1 MSVVIAEVVPGSPA
15 CRANIRPGETLL
27 AINGHAIHDVLDYR
41 FYMTERRL
49 LLEIES
55 GAKRRR
61 VRLQKEE
68 YEELGLEFATYLMD
82 KQHSCR
88 NKCVF
93 CFVDQTPPG
102 MRESLYFKDD
112 DERLS
117 FLFGS
122 YITLTNLSEEEV
134 GRIERMHISPVN
146 VSVHTM
152 NPVLRVEMMKNPSAG
167 RVLSYLR
174 RMADAGIAI
183 NAQLVLCPG
192 INDGDELRYSLEKLW
207 ELRPALR
214 SVAAVPVGLTRYR
227 EGLYP
232 LRSYTPEEARE
243 VVACIHAYADR
254 WEQACGDRIVYPSD
268 EFFLLAGLPL
278 PGPDYYGDYPQLEN
292 GVGLCTLL
300 EDEFTR
306 ALAGA
311 PVSVTPRSLS
321 MATGAAAWPLIRR
334 LAQRAM
340 ERVKGLSVQVYRIEN
355 DFFGHSVTVAGL
367 ITGRDL
373 VGQLLGKPLG
383 GELLIPQCMLR
394 HERDRFLDDMTLE
407 QAGEALGVPIRTTEN
422 DGYALLE
429 SMLGEEL
436 PPPL

>member
-1 MSVVIAEVVPGSPA
+1 LISDVLPGSPA
-15 CRANIRPGETLL
+15 CRAKIKAGETLL
-27 AINGHAIHDVLDYR
+27 SINGHRIHDVLDYR

-55 GAKRRR
+55 GEKRRR
-61 VRLQKEE
+61 LRLQKGE

-82 KQHSCR
+82 RQHSCK
-88 NKCVF
+88 NKCIF

-122 YITLTNLSEEEV
+122 YITLTNLCEEEV
-134 GRIERMHISPVN
+134 ERILKMHISPIN

-152 NPVLRVEMMKNPSAG
+152 NPELRIKMMKNPSAG

-174 RMADAGIAI
+174 KMADAGISI

-192 INDGDELRYSLEKLW
+192 INDGEELCYSLDQLFT
-207 ELRPALR
+207 LRPALR

-227 EGLYP
+227 EGLCP
-232 LRSYTPEEARE
+232 LRGYTPEEARE
-243 VVACIHAYADR
+243 VISCIDRYAAR
-254 WEQACGDRIVYPSD
+254 WEQECGERVVYPSD

-300 EDEFTR
+300 EDEFNDALETAPAAIPPR
-306 ALAGA
+306 A
-311 PVSVTPRSLS
+311 VSC
-321 MATGAAAWPLIRR
+321 ATGAAAFPLIER
-334 LAQRAM
+334 LAARAM
-340 ERVKGLSVQVYRIEN
+340 AQVKGLTVRVYRIEN
-355 DFFGHSVTVAGL
+355 DFWGHSVTVAGL
-367 ITGRDL
+367 ITGQDL
-373 VGQLLGKPLG
+373 TGQLKGKPLG
-383 GELLIPQCMLR
+383 EELLIPQTMLR
-394 HERDRFLDDMTLE
+394 HERDRFLDDMTLLKA
-407 QAGEALGVPIRTTEN
+407 QLLLSLPIKTVEN

-429 SMLGEEL
+429 SMLGA
-436 PPPL
+436 PLLAEPE

>member
-1 MSVVIAEVVPGSPA
+1 MGVLISGVAPGSPA
-15 CRANIRPGETLL
+15 ARLNIEAGETLL

-49 LLEIES
+49 LLDIE
-55 GAKRRR
+55 GEKGRRR
-61 VRLQKEE
+61 LRIYKGE
-68 YEELGLEFATYLMD
+68 YEEPGLEFATYLMD

-88 NKCVF
+88 NRCIF

-122 YITLTNLSEEEV
+122 YITLTNLSQEEV
-134 GRIERMHISPVN
+134 GRILRMHISPIN

-152 NPVLRVEMMKNPSAG
+152 NPALRVQMMKNPTAG
-167 RVLSYLR
+167 RVLDYLR
-174 RMADAGIAI
+174 QMADAGIAI

-192 INDGDELRYSLEKLW
+192 VNDGQELCHSLEKLYA
-207 ELRPALR
+207 LRPALR

-232 LRSYTPEEARE
+232 LRSYTQKEARE
-243 VVACIHAYADR
+243 VIRCIDSYAGR
-254 WEQACGDRIVYPSD
+254 WERECGERIAYPSD

-278 PGPDYYGDYPQLEN
+278 PGPGYYGDYPQLEN

-300 EDEFTR
+300 EEEFTL
-306 ALAGA
+306 ALADA
-311 PVSVTPRSLS
+311 PASILPRRISS
-321 MATGAAAWPLIRR
+321 ATGAAAFPLIER
-334 LAQRAM
+334 LARLAM
-340 ERVKGLSVQVYRIEN
+340 ERTAGLEIQVCRIEN

-373 VGQLLGKPLG
+373 IAQLKGRPLG
-383 GELLIPQCMLR
+383 ERLLIPQTMLR
-394 HERDRFLDDMTLE
+394 HERDRFLDDVTLSQAE
-407 QAGEALGVPIRTTEN
+407 QALGLPIEPVEN
-422 DGYALLE
+422 DGYALL
-429 SMLGEEL
+429 SAMLGGSV
-436 PPPL
+436 